1 MVSLDELKQF
11 ARKSGKSF
19 NRGPGKCYWADEFAL
34 RTISDWLQMTILI
47 IDDEAIRGSNGK
59 VGGRK
64 RKLDDTSSSKVDNRF
79 IYIGNYTRAVI
90 LHRSRR
96 QHYNAVV
103 IDNRPVINNLKN
115 YPRILNC
122 SGICLGR
129 SQKNQ
134 RWKE

>member
-1 MVSLDELKQF
+1 MDELKQF

-64 RKLDDTSSSKVDNRF
+64 RKLDDTDHHQKLIIDSF
-79 IYIGNYTRAVI
+79 I
-90 LHRSRR
+90 L
-96 QHYNAVV
+96 
-103 IDNRPVINNLKN
+103 
-115 YPRILNC
+115 
-122 SGICLGR
+122 GIIHVP
-129 SQKNQ
+129 
-134 RWKE
+134 